1 MYIKP
6 SGNHWCGRIDSKT
19 DPLSYRFHQQV
30 KLLDLTSDME
40 DEGTGKSFGLIGF
53 KCDEGVRRN
62 QGRRGAAK
70 APEAVKQTIA
80 KLPWHLP
87 MNANLFDTGD
97 IECIGENLEAA
108 QAELGKAVSQLLCKG
123 VTPFIIGGGHET
135 FYGHYLGV
143 REYLGPDASIGIIN
157 IDAHFD
163 MRPYE
168 QQTSSGTMFKQ
179 ILDQDQNCGY
189 LAAGIQKLGNTA
201 ALFETARK
209 YNVSY
214 ILEEQL
220 SSTDAFNVLEQLNNF
235 AEKYDTLILTLCT
248 DVINSSFAPGVSAPS
263 PFGLEPKIVRELI
276 RHIVSKNKTISF
288 DVCEVNP
295 DFDND
300 NKTIAL
306 AANFIV
312 EGLMNFNK

>member
-6 SGNHWCGRIDSKT
+6 SGNHWCGRIDSET
-19 DPLSYRFHQQV
+19 DPLSYRVHQQV
-30 KLLDLTSDME
+30 KLLDLTAE
-40 DEGTGKSFGLIGF
+40 IKEVETGKLFGLIGF

-70 APEAVKQTIA
+70 APEEVKRAIA

-87 MNANLFDTGD
+87 GDTKVFDAGD
-97 IECIGENLEAA
+97 IECVGQNMEEA
-108 QAELGKAVSQLLCKG
+108 QAELGKTVSFLLKKG
-123 VTPFIIGGGHET
+123 VTPLIIGGGHET
-135 FYGHYLGV
+135 FYGHYLGA

-163 MRPYE
+163 MRPYG

-189 LAAGIQKLGNTA
+189 LAVGIQKLGNTA

-214 ILEEQL
+214 IVEEQL
-220 SSTDAFNVLEQLNNF
+220 SSSDTSGVLKQMDDF
-235 AEKYDTLILTLCT
+235 AAKYDNLILTLCT
-248 DVINSSFAPGVSAPS
+248 DVINTSFAPGVSAPS
-263 PFGLEPKIVRELI
+263 PFGLEPKKVRELI
-276 RHIVSKNKTISF
+276 RYIVSKEKTISF

-306 AANFIV
+306 AAHFIK

>member
-6 SGNHWCGRIDSKT
+6 SGNHWCGRIDSET
-19 DPLSYRFHQQV
+19 DPLSYRVYQQV
-30 KLLDLTSDME
+30 KLLDLTAEIKEME
-40 DEGTGKSFGLIGF
+40 TGKSFGLIGF

-70 APEAVKQTIA
+70 APEEVKRAIA

-87 MNANLFDTGD
+87 RNTKVFDAGD
-97 IECIGENLEAA
+97 IECVGENMEEA
-108 QAELGKAVSQLLCKG
+108 QAELGKTVSLLLKKG
-123 VTPFIIGGGHET
+123 VTPLIIGGGHET
-135 FYGHYLGV
+135 IYGHYLGV

-163 MRPYE
+163 MRPYG

-209 YNVSY
+209 YNVNY
-214 ILEEQL
+214 IVEEQL
-220 SSTDAFNVLEQLNNF
+220 SSPDTSCVLKQLDDF
-235 AEKYDTLILTLCT
+235 AAKYDNLILTLCT

-263 PFGLEPKIVRELI
+263 PFGLEPKKVRELI
-276 RHIVSKNKTISF
+276 RYIVSKEKTISF
-288 DVCEVNP
+288 DMCEVNP
-295 DFDND
+295 DFDNG

-306 AANFIV
+306 AAHFIK

>member
-6 SGNHWCGRIDSKT
+6 SENHWCGRIDSET
-19 DPLSYRFHQQV
+19 DPLSYRVHQQV
-30 KLLDLTSDME
+30 KLLDLTADIKE
-40 DEGTGKSFGLIGF
+40 VGTGKSFGLIGF

-70 APEAVKQTIA
+70 APEEVKRAMA
-80 KLPWHLP
+80 KFPWHLQ
-87 MNANLFDTGD
+87 MNTKVFDAGD
-97 IECIGENLEAA
+97 IECVGGNMEEA
-108 QAELGKAVSQLLCKG
+108 QTELGETVSILLKKG

-209 YNVSY
+209 YKVSY
-214 ILEEQL
+214 IVEEQL
-220 SSTDAFNVLEQLNNF
+220 SSPDTSGALKQLDDF
-235 AEKYDTLILTLCT
+235 AAKYDNLILTLCT
-248 DVINSSFAPGVSAPS
+248 DVIHSSFAPGVSAPS
-263 PFGLEPKIVRELI
+263 PFGLEPKKVRELI
-276 RHIVSKNKTISF
+276 RYIVSKEKTISF

-295 DFDND
+295 DFDSG

-306 AANFIV
+306 AAHFIK
-312 EGLMNFNK
+312 EGLMYFNK

>member
-1 MYIKP
+1 MYIQP
-6 SGNHWCGRIDSKT
+6 SSNHWIGRIDSKT
-19 DPLSYRFHQQV
+19 DPLSFRFHQQV
-30 KLLDLTSDME
+30 KLMDLTADTKE
-40 DEGTGKSFGLIGF
+40 AGAGQSFGLIGF
-53 KCDEGVRRN
+53 KCDEGVIRN
-62 QGRRGAAK
+62 RGRRGAAK
-70 APEAVKQTIA
+70 APEEVRLAIA

-87 MNANLFDTGD
+87 PNANVFDTGD
-97 IECIGENLEAA
+97 IECVGENMEEA
-108 QAELGKAVSQLLCKG
+108 QAELGKAVSSLFKKG
-123 VTPFIIGGGHET
+123 VTPVIIGGGHET

-143 REYLGPDASIGIIN
+143 REYLGPEASVGIIN

-163 MRPYE
+163 MRPYD

-220 SSTDAFNVLEQLNNF
+220 SSAETAGALKQIDDF
-235 AEKYDTLILTLCT
+235 AVQYDTLILTLCT
-248 DVINSSFAPGVSAPS
+248 DAINSSFAPGVSAPS
-263 PFGLEPKIVRELI
+263 PFGLDPKTVRKLV
-276 RHIVSKNKTISF
+276 RYIVSKDKTISF

-295 DFDND
+295 SFDEGK
-300 NKTIAL
+300 KTIAL
-306 AANFIV
+306 AAHFIK
-312 EGLMNFNK
+312 EALMNFNK

>member
-6 SGNHWCGRIDSKT
+6 SGNYWCGRIDSKT

-40 DEGTGKSFGLIGF
+40 DEGIGKSFGLIGF

-87 MNANLFDTGD
+87 MDANLFDTGD

-143 REYLGPDASIGIIN
+143 REYLGPDVSIGIIN

-163 MRPYE
+163 MRPYG

-179 ILDQDQNCGY
+179 ILDQDHNCGY
-189 LAAGIQKLGNTA
+189 LAAGIQKLGNTS
-201 ALFETARK
+201 ALFETAHK

-214 ILEEQL
+214 IVEEQL
-220 SSTDAFNVLEQLNNF
+220 SSLDTSGALKQLNDF

-295 DFDND
+295 DFDHD
-300 NKTIAL
+300 HKTIAL

>member
-1 MYIKP
+1 M
-6 SGNHWCGRIDSKT
+6 
-19 DPLSYRFHQQV
+19 
-30 KLLDLTSDME
+30 
-40 DEGTGKSFGLIGF
+40 
-53 KCDEGVRRN
+53 
-62 QGRRGAAK
+62 
-70 APEAVKQTIA
+70 
-80 KLPWHLP
+80 
-87 MNANLFDTGD
+87 
-97 IECIGENLEAA
+97 
-108 QAELGKAVSQLLCKG
+108 LGKTWKRLRKLVGGKREVIQAGGEKAKSLRLKKG

-143 REYLGPDASIGIIN
+143 REYLGTDARIGIIN

-163 MRPYE
+163 MRQYE
-168 QQTSSGTMFKQ
+168 QQPSSGTMFKQ

-214 ILEEQL
+214 IVEEQL
-220 SSTDAFNVLEQLNNF
+220 SAPDPSGVLKQLDDF
-235 AEKYDTLILTLCT
+235 AAKYDNLILTLCT

-263 PFGLEPKIVRELI
+263 PFGLEPKKVRELI
-276 RHIVSKNKTISF
+276 RYIVSKEKTISF

-295 DFDND
+295 DFDNG

-306 AANFIV
+306 AAHFIK
-312 EGLMNFNK
+312 EGLMNFHK

>member
-1 MYIKP
+1 MYIQP
-6 SGNHWCGRIDSKT
+6 SSNHWSGRIDSET
-19 DPLSYRFHQQV
+19 DPLSFRFHQQV
-30 KLLDLTSDME
+30 KLMDLAADTKE
-40 DEGTGKSFGLIGF
+40 VGVGQSFGLIGF
-53 KCDEGVRRN
+53 RCDEGVIRN
-62 QGRRGAAK
+62 RGRRGAAK
-70 APEAVKQTIA
+70 APEEVRLAIA
-80 KLPWHLP
+80 KLPWHLQP
-87 MNANLFDTGD
+87 NANVFDTGD
-97 IECIGENLEAA
+97 IACVGENMEEA
-108 QAELGKAVSQLLCKG
+108 QVELGKAVSSLFKKG

-143 REYLGPDASIGIIN
+143 REYLGPEASVGIIN

-163 MRPYE
+163 MRPYD

-220 SSTDAFNVLEQLNNF
+220 LSAETAGALKQIDDF
-235 AEKYDTLILTLCT
+235 AVQYDTLILTLCT
-248 DVINSSFAPGVSAPS
+248 DAINSSFAPGVSAPS
-263 PFGLEPKIVRELI
+263 PFGLDPKTVRKLV
-276 RHIVSKNKTISF
+276 RYIVSKDKTISF

-295 DFDND
+295 SFDEGK
-300 NKTIAL
+300 KTIAL
-306 AANFIV
+306 AAHFIM
-312 EGLMNFNK
+312 EALMNFNK

>member
-6 SGNHWCGRIDSKT
+6 SENHWCGRIDSET
-19 DPLSYRFHQQV
+19 DPLSYRVHQQV
-30 KLLDLTSDME
+30 KLLDLTAE
-40 DEGTGKSFGLIGF
+40 IKEVGTGKSFGLIGF

-70 APEAVKQTIA
+70 APEEVKRAMA
-80 KLPWHLP
+80 KFPWHLP
-87 MNANLFDTGD
+87 MNTKVFDAGD
-97 IECIGENLEAA
+97 IECVEGNMEEA
-108 QAELGKAVSQLLCKG
+108 QAELGKTVSFLFKKG
-123 VTPFIIGGGHET
+123 VTPLIIGGGHET

-201 ALFETARK
+201 ALFETAHK

-214 ILEEQL
+214 IVEEQL
-220 SSTDAFNVLEQLNNF
+220 SSPDTSGALKQLDDF
-235 AEKYDTLILTLCT
+235 AAKYDNLILTLCT

-263 PFGLEPKIVRELI
+263 PFGLEPKKVRELI
-276 RHIVSKNKTISF
+276 RYIVSKEKTISF

-295 DFDND
+295 DFDNG

-306 AANFIV
+306 AAHFLK
-312 EGLMNFNK
+312 EGLMNFHK

>member
-1 MYIKP
+1 MYIKS
-6 SGNHWCGRIDSKT
+6 SGNHWCGRIDSET
-19 DPLSYRFHQQV
+19 DPLSYRVHQQV
-30 KLLDLTSDME
+30 KLLDLTAE
-40 DEGTGKSFGLIGF
+40 IKEAGTGKSFGLIGF

-70 APEAVKQTIA
+70 APEEVRRAMA

-87 MNANLFDTGD
+87 MNAKVFDAGD
-97 IECIGENLEAA
+97 IECVGGNMEEA
-108 QAELGKAVSQLLCKG
+108 QAELGKAVSFLLKKG

-143 REYLGPDASIGIIN
+143 REYLGTDARIGIIN

-163 MRPYE
+163 MRQYE
-168 QQTSSGTMFKQ
+168 QQPSSGTMFKQ

-214 ILEEQL
+214 IVEEQL
-220 SSTDAFNVLEQLNNF
+220 SAPDPSGVLKQLDDF
-235 AEKYDTLILTLCT
+235 AAKYDNLILTLCT

-263 PFGLEPKIVRELI
+263 PFGLEPKKVRELV
-276 RHIVSKNKTISF
+276 RYIVSNEKTISF

-295 DFDND
+295 DFDNG

-306 AANFIV
+306 AAHFIK
-312 EGLMNFNK
+312 EGLMNFHK